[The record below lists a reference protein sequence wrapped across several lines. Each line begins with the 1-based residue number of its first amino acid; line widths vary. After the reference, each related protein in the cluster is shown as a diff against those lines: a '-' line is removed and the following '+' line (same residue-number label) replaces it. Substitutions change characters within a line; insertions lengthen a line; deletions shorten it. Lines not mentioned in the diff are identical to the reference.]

1 MILLE
6 QNDGADQSLG
16 AWRGICQM
24 LLPVV
29 EGAALN
35 PHFLTEHVDGKFS
48 AELKDYL
55 VFLLLNGIKTFSGPS
70 PFTS

>member
-1 MILLE
+1 MILLKL
-6 QNDGADQSLG
+6 DDSADQG
-16 AWRGICQM
+16 FGTRCRIRQVA
-24 LLPVV
+24 LPII
-29 EGAALN
+29 EAAALN